1 MKPRQDEI
9 TELHLDGASIDISF
23 KDIDH
28 NKILKQLVW
37 LSFNKI
43 VYQEIYWQNH

>member
-1 MKPRQDEI
+1 MKPRQVKI
-9 TELHLDGASIDISF
+9 TELHLDGASIDISL
-23 KDIDH
+23 KDPDH

-43 VYQEIYWQNH
+43 VYPEN